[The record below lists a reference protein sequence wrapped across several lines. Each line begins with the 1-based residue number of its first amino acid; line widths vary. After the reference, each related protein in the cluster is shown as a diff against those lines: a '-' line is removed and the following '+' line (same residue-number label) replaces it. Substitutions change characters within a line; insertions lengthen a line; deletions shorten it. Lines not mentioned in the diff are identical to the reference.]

1 MMFFHGLSWCTMM
14 YDGLSWLMMVY
25 HGYLWFMVY
34 HLISWNSWLISF
46 IMDIHGLSLFAM
58 VYAVYDGVAVSWF
71 ILGSGRLVIFALG
84 LGK

>member
-14 YDGLSWLMMVY
+14 YDGLSWFMMVY

-46 IMDIHGLSLFAM
+46 IMDIHGLSHCLP
-58 VYAVYDGVAVSWF
+58 WF
-71 ILGSGRLVIFALG
+71 RQFMMFHIVEVV
-84 LGK
+84 